1 MTGLRDPFAR
11 HTHQSCTMNFSLLF
25 NFFLIISSRMNVYVL
40 IMQRSK
46 NTESQSV
53 ETELQFSDVVKM
65 ENFDPDAA
73 ITSWW
78 MTFIAP
84 VSEDYTIH

>member
-1 MTGLRDPFAR
+1 MRLLAQGAYR
-11 HTHQSCTMNFSLLF
+11 QSRG
-25 NFFLIISSRMNVYVL
+25 SSK
-40 IMQRSK
+40 QSK

>member
-1 MTGLRDPFAR
+1 
-11 HTHQSCTMNFSLLF
+11 
-25 NFFLIISSRMNVYVL
+25 MNVYVL

-84 VSEDYTIH
+84 VSEDYTIHWLQVHILIAQPQHSSKKHGLTQNWPE